1 VTVYLDT
8 STVLRVLLRQPK
20 PLAIWARWER
30 AYASELVHVEACR
43 VIDRLRLGGALD
55 DQGVA
60 EAREQLGRIE
70 DAIAAVTL
78 SRAVLERAALPMATA
93 IRPSTSCSSMAT
105 AVKTLDAIHL
115 ASALLLRERR
125 GLELS
130 FATHDP
136 QQARAARAL
145 GFDCL
150 GV

>member
-30 AYASELVHVEACR
+30 AYASELLHVEACR
-43 VIDRLRLGGALD
+43 VIDRLRLEGALD

-60 EAREQLGRIE
+60 DAREQLGRIE
-70 DAIAAVTL
+70 GAIAEVAL
-78 SRAVLERAALPMATA
+78 SRLVLQRAALPMATV
-93 IRPSTSCSSMAT
+93 
-105 AVKTLDAIHL
+105 VKTLDAIHL
-115 ASALLLRERR
+115 ASAMLLRERR
-125 GLELS
+125 SVELS
-130 FATHDP
+130 FSTHDP

-145 GFDCL
+145 GFDCI

>member
-8 STVLRVLLRQPK
+8 STVLRVLLRQPR
-20 PLAIWARWER
+20 PLAMWARWER
-30 AYASELVHVEACR
+30 AYASELLHVEACR
-43 VIDRLRLGGALD
+43 VIDRLRLEGALD
-55 DQGVA
+55 DAGVA
-60 EAREQLGRIE
+60 DAREQLGRIE
-70 DAIAAVTL
+70 GAIGSVAL
-78 SRAVLERAALPMATA
+78 SRPVLQRAALPMATV
-93 IRPSTSCSSMAT
+93 
-105 AVKTLDAIHL
+105 VKTLDALHL

-145 GFDCL
+145 GFDCI

>member
-1 VTVYLDT
+1 MTVYLDT

-20 PLAIWARWER
+20 PLSIWARWER

-93 IRPSTSCSSMAT
+93 
-105 AVKTLDAIHL
+105 VKTLDAIHL
-115 ASALLLRERR
+115 ASAMLLRERR